1 VTLHIQIIA
10 VGRLRDRPVA
20 ELVKRYHSRLPW
32 DVRIVEID
40 VRGSA
45 DPVRR
50 AARESEQILRSV
62 AGDRLIV
69 LDEEGELADSTAF
82 ARRLMVWAE
91 TGARHLAFVIGGA
104 DGVPANVR
112 ERADWLLSLGPMTW
126 PHQLVRVLLLE
137 QLYRAYSLISGHPYH
152 RE

>member
-1 VTLHIQIIA
+1 MTFRIQVVA
-10 VGRLRDRPVA
+10 VGRLRDRPVL
-20 ELVKRYHSRLPW
+20 ELIERYRSRLPW

-40 VRGSA
+40 VRGSS

-50 AARESEQILRSV
+50 AARESEQILRNI

-69 LDEEGELADSTAF
+69 LDEKGERADSMAF
-82 ARRLMVWAE
+82 ARRLMAWAE
-91 TGARHLAFVIGGA
+91 MGAHHLAFVIGGA
-104 DGVPANVR
+104 DGVPARVR